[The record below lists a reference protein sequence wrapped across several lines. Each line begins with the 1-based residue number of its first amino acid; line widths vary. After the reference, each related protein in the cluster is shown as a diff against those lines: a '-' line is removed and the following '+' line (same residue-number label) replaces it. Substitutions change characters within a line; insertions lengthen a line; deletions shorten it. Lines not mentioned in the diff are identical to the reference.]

1 MSNKKKVKP
10 ANRKDTSFMGKFKS
24 LMNKIFI
31 DGLSGMATG
40 LFCTL
45 IIGTI
50 IAQIGSYVPGSL
62 GVYIT
67 MIGKMAQALMGAGIG
82 IGVAVKFGQKP
93 LVVISAAVCG
103 MIGAYAKVF
112 DSAGSLLVEKNASLP
127 LPGEPLGAF
136 IAAIVGIAI
145 GALVCG
151 KTRVDII
158 ITPFCTIVPG
168 AAVGI
173 IVGPYVSKFM
183 AWLGSLVNAGTTQ
196 APLLM
201 GIIVSVLMGIFL
213 TLPISSAAIGV
224 MLQLSG
230 VAAGAA
236 TVGCCCQMI
245 GFAVISY
252 RENKVNGLLAQ
263 GLGTSMLQMPN
274 IIRNPRIW
282 IPAIV
287 SSAILGPISTML
299 LHMESTPVGSGMGT
313 AGLVGPLQTFATMNA
328 GETSTIVILAEILVM
343 YFILPAAISLG
354 VSELLRKIGWIKEND
369 LKLHV

>member
-10 ANRKDTSFMGKFKS
+10 EARKDTSLWGNVKS
-24 LMNKIFI
+24 ILNKIFI

-50 IAQIGSYVPGSL
+50 IAQIGSYIPGAL
-62 GVYIT
+62 GVYVT
-67 MIGKMAQALMGAGIG
+67 LIGKMAQALMGAGIG
-82 IGVAVKFGQKP
+82 IGVAVKFAQKP

-112 DSAGSLLVEKNASLP
+112 DAAGSLLVEKNASLP

-136 IAAIVGIAI
+136 IAALVGIAI
-145 GALVCG
+145 GSLVCG

-158 ITPFCTIVPG
+158 VTPFCTIVPG

-173 IVGPYVSKFM
+173 LVGPYVSAFM
-183 AWLGSLVNAGTTQ
+183 GWLGKLVNAGTEQ
-196 APLLM
+196 APFLM

-230 VAAGAA
+230 ISAGAA

-274 IIRNPRIW
+274 IIKNPRIW
-282 IPAIV
+282 IPSIV
-287 SSAILGPISTML
+287 ASAVLGPVSTML
-299 LHMESTPVGSGMGT
+299 LNMESSPIGSGMGT
-313 AGLVGPLQTFATMNA
+313 AGLVGPLQTFATMSA
-328 GETSTIVILAEILVM
+328 TTSPWIVLVEILVM
-343 YFILPAAISLG
+343 YFILPAAICLG
-354 VSELLRKIGWIKEND
+354 VSELLRKIGWIKSGD

>member
-10 ANRKDTSFMGKFKS
+10 ADRKDVSAGGKFKS

-50 IAQIGSYVPGSL
+50 IAQVGSYIPGAL
-62 GVYIT
+62 GMYVT
-67 MIGKMAQALMGAGIG
+67 LIGKMAQALMGAGIG
-82 IGVAVKFGQKP
+82 IGVAVKFNQKP
-93 LVVISAAVCG
+93 LVVISSAVCG

-112 DSAGSLLVEKNASLP
+112 DAAGSLLVEKNASLP

-151 KTRVDII
+151 KTRIDILV
-158 ITPFCTIVPG
+158 TPFCTIVPG

-173 IVGPYVSKFM
+173 LVGPYVSKFM
-183 AWLGSLVNAGTTQ
+183 VWLGSLVNAGTNQ

-230 VAAGAA
+230 IAAGAA

-274 IIRNPRIW
+274 IIRNPRTW

-299 LHMESTPVGSGMGT
+299 LHMESSPIGSGMGT
-313 AGLVGPLQTFATMNA
+313 AGLVGPLQTFATMNPT
-328 GETSTIVILAEILVM
+328 TSTGIVLLEILVM

-354 VSELLRKIGWIKEND
+354 VSELLRKIGWIKPGD